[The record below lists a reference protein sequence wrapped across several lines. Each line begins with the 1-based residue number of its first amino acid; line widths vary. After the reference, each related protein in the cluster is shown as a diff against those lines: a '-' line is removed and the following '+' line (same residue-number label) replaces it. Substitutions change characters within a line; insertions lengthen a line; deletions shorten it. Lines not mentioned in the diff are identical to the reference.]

1 MKLKPARETLILLS
15 IFAVTIIVV
24 FAGALLY
31 KFNGNANIPNQEQSE
46 NISPQVMPPTARLVF
61 KPTEKTNEYQFIVK
75 DLTAPVTSIA
85 FQLMPL
91 SKSDVFVSKN
101 LKLNQN
107 LDNWTVAVNK
117 VETADSS
124 SVLSVSI
131 INLAIENHTSE
142 EEIILGT
149 IKLDPNYSPE
159 QMQINPEESFV
170 TYNTIEEPI
179 ELKLDLTTN

>member
-1 MKLKPARETLILLS
+1 M
-15 IFAVTIIVV
+15 
-24 FAGALLY
+24 
-31 KFNGNANIPNQEQSE
+31 
-46 NISPQVMPPTARLVF
+46 
-61 KPTEKTNEYQFIVK
+61 
-75 DLTAPVTSIA
+75 
-85 FQLMPL
+85 
-91 SKSDVFVSKN
+91 
-101 LKLNQN
+101 
-107 LDNWTVAVNK
+107 
-117 VETADSS
+117 
-124 SVLSVSI
+124 SVSI

>member
-117 VETADSS
+117 V
-124 SVLSVSI
+124 
-131 INLAIENHTSE
+131 
-142 EEIILGT
+142 
-149 IKLDPNYSPE
+149 
-159 QMQINPEESFV
+159 
-170 TYNTIEEPI
+170 
-179 ELKLDLTTN
+179 

>member
-1 MKLKPARETLILLS
+1 
-15 IFAVTIIVV
+15 
-24 FAGALLY
+24 
-31 KFNGNANIPNQEQSE
+31 
-46 NISPQVMPPTARLVF
+46 
-61 KPTEKTNEYQFIVK
+61 
-75 DLTAPVTSIA
+75 
-85 FQLMPL
+85 MPL